1 MKLIIIGPS
10 LSGKTTLINELRK
23 DNDFSI
29 SEMDELLTALNE
41 GEYPLDVN
49 YKNNVLVPQIIEKIL
64 DQKDIIFFTNANYF
78 SEKDLKNAKNTG
90 FKIIQLDVDYQEL
103 MGRNLNRVN
112 NENYEDMSPWLK
124 GMLAYQNEIQ
134 KKGLV
139 DEIIDANKPISE
151 TINHLKKYF

>member
-64 DQKDIIFFTNANYF
+64 DQKDIIFFTNTNYF

>member
-64 DQKDIIFFTNANYF
+64 DQKDIIFFTNTNYF
-78 SEKDLKNAKNTG
+78 GEKDLKNAKNTG